1 MKISKSDKSN
11 ILLDVYLSLLLLIL
25 CLVFAVIARFT
36 LGSEFL
42 QLLLTVGVGYYFGNI
57 VILLRIY
64 YKKY

>member
-1 MKISKSDKSN
+1 MKISKSDKSK

-25 CLVFAVIARFT
+25 CLVFAIIARFT
-36 LGSEFL
+36 LGSELL
-42 QLLLTVGVGYYFGNI
+42 QLALTVGVGYYFGNI